1 MTRLKPMK
9 YKISAFFPVIL
20 FLAGLIF
27 PDVLSAQK
35 KAKTAPVDSV
45 SIYLDS
51 GRYADAVRLI
61 TPLIKKKPYQADLYI
76 LRGLARIELDEL
88 DSAGADFRKSLSIR
102 AKNDT
107 AYYNLGYIE
116 FLKGNY
122 GEAIAYYDSAILY
135 NPKGIYYYVAR
146 GDAFLEAGSYPL
158 AAEDYHTAIK
168 AGEHM
173 GTAYFGLGLVFLY
186 NAMTDSA
193 RYYFSLAIV
202 EDPFDDEYYYQRG
215 IARYSE
221 GDLDGALKDFDM
233 AISLNDEN
241 TKALFARAELYIEY
255 GDFVQALEDLDA
267 ALQYDTLESPTV
279 NPDDLEMI
287 NERGK
292 ILLTLEMYPEAVRD
306 FTRILSVDPDLD
318 VTRYNRALAWYHLGE
333 YDKAKK
339 DLDAAIKINPAEK
352 DYYSYRGASLIMAG
366 DTAAGFADFR
376 KALKIAPDDAEIYM
390 LRSSVYAEKG
400 MYTEAL
406 ADLQKVFRI
415 DPEYPDLFLDMGK
428 VYAETGETEEA
439 MKYYDLAILSDRENP
454 EIFFH
459 RGILLY
465 NLDNLEGALEDFDYA
480 IELDPGIPNV
490 YTNRGYVKMEM
501 NDKSGAC
508 ADWKKAFQ
516 LGSAEAQK
524 LLKQHCR

>member
-1 MTRLKPMK
+1 MIN
-9 YKISAFFPVIL
+9 KISAFFPVVFFLSAL
-20 FLAGLIF
+20 FSPGF
-27 PDVLSAQK
+27 LSAQK
-35 KAKTAPVDSV
+35 KVQAAPVDSV

-51 GRYADAVRLI
+51 GRYEDAVRLI
-61 TPLIKKKPYQADLYI
+61 DPLIKKKPYQADLYI
-76 LRGLARIELDEL
+76 LRGLARIELSEL
-88 DSAGADFRKSLSIR
+88 DSASADFRKSLR
-102 AKNDT
+102 LKAKNDT

-122 GEAIAYYDSAILY
+122 GTAIAYYDSAILY

-158 AAEDYHTAIK
+158 AAEDYHKAIE

-173 GTAYFGLGLVFLY
+173 GTAYFGLGLVYL
-186 NAMTDSA
+186 NSAMTDSA

-215 IARYSE
+215 IARYSQ

-233 AISLNDEN
+233 AISLNEEN
-241 TKALFARAELYIEY
+241 TKALYARAELYIEY
-255 GDFVQALEDLDA
+255 GDLIQALKDLDS
-267 ALQYDTLESPTV
+267 ALQYDTLYNPGTSP
-279 NPDDLEMI
+279 DELEMI

-292 ILLTLEMYPEAVRD
+292 ILLTLEMYPDAVRD
-306 FTRILSVDPDLD
+306 FSKILSTDPDLD
-318 VTRYNRALAWYHLGE
+318 VTRYNRALAWYHMGE
-333 YDKAKK
+333 YEKAKK
-339 DLDAAIKINPAEK
+339 DLDAAIEINPAEK
-352 DYYSYRGASLIMAG
+352 DYYSYRGAALVMAG

-376 KALKIAPDDAEIYM
+376 KALKIAPNDADIYM
-390 LRSSVYAEKG
+390 LRSSVYADKG
-400 MYTEAL
+400 MYNAAL
-406 ADLQKVFRI
+406 ADLQKVFKI
-415 DPEYPDLFLDMGK
+415 DPEYPDLFLNMGK
-428 VYAETGETEEA
+428 IYAETGETEEA

-465 NLDNLEGALEDFDYA
+465 NLDNLQGALEDFDYA
-480 IELDPGIPNV
+480 IELDPNVPNV

-501 NDKSGAC
+501 NDKAGAC